1 MTGAVAKHGNVSAE
15 GQRLAGTLSQM
26 AMQRGWSE
34 RTLAAYRSDLLHIQ
48 AFLHKKNTSIFTTDE
63 DDLLAYLASLRRQG
77 SKEATLQ
84 RRRSA
89 MSTWFSYLQSE
100 GLRADHPAA
109 KLPAMRRSRKLP
121 AMLSEAQVEALMAV
135 PDTYRR
141 LGLRDRC
148 MLELLYAT
156 GMRVSEMAGIRLAN
170 FDMAAGLLRVVGKGN
185 KERLIPFGE
194 EAQAWLEKWLVAR
207 AATDT
212 DRRSPYVFPGAK
224 GRAMTRQNFWHR
236 IRLLA
241 RQAGITPL
249 PSPHTLRHAFA
260 THLLNHGADL
270 RTLQALL
277 GHADISITEIYTHVS
292 RARLRHEVD
301 RAHPLGSGV

>member
-1 MTGAVAKHGNVSAE
+1 MTGVAANQGDFSAVE
-15 GQRLAGTLSQM
+15 RLAGTLSHL

-34 RTLAAYRSDLLHIQ
+34 RTLVSYRSDLLHAQ
-48 AFLHKKNTSIFTTDE
+48 GFLHQRRTSIFTASE

-77 SKEATLQ
+77 AKEATLQ

-89 MSTWFSYLQSE
+89 MSTWFAYLQSE
-100 GLRADHPAA
+100 GRRSDHPAA

-121 AMLSEAQVEALMAV
+121 SLLSEAQVEALLAM
-135 PDTYRR
+135 PDTSRR

-156 GMRVSEMAGIRLAN
+156 GMRVSELAGIRLAN

-194 EAQAWLEKWLVAR
+194 EAQVWLERWLTAR
-207 AATDT
+207 AASDIG
-212 DRRSPYVFPGAK
+212 RRSPYVFPGPK
-224 GRAMTRQNFWHR
+224 GKAMTRQNFWHR
-236 IRLLA
+236 IRHLA
-241 RQAGITPL
+241 TQAGITPL

-292 RARLRHEVD
+292 RTRLRHEVN
-301 RAHPLGSGV
+301 RAHPLGSGE